1 MKVLVYVNKLKDKN
15 SEILNGLLTCLNSR
29 DIEYSVIDN
38 NKDVIDVDYS
48 AMFVIGGDGTIL
60 CTTELAVKNNI
71 PIIGIN
77 AGKLG
82 FLSEFEQNEIED
94 AVSLF
99 IKGELRNDVR
109 SILNVSFNGENFMAL
124 NDVVIQRIYNK
135 DGAMTISLDVSIDN
149 DKTDTIRG
157 DGVIVATPTG
167 STAYSLSAGGAILA
181 PGINAFSITPIAA
194 HSYSQRA
201 VVYSSSSTCKI
212 ILNEGDSAGLFVDGK
227 LVSKVSQGGEAI
239 ITKHEKNVVFLR
251 KKDTSFFKRLA
262 FKIKNR

>member
-1 MKVLVYVNKLKDKN
+1 MRVLVYVNRQKDKN
-15 SEILNGLLTCLNSR
+15 SEILNELLSCLNFR
-29 DIEYSVIDN
+29 NIEYVVVDS
-38 NKDVIDVDYS
+38 NKDLIDKEFS

-60 CTTELAVKNNI
+60 RITDFAINYNI

-82 FLSEFEQNEIED
+82 FLTEFEQNEISD
-94 AVSLF
+94 AVELF
-99 IKGELRNDVR
+99 INGQLNNDVR
-109 SILNVSFNGENFMAL
+109 SILSVDFNGNNYIAL
-124 NDVVIQRIYNK
+124 NDVILQRIYN
-135 DGAMTISLDVSIDN
+135 DEGSMTISLDVSIDN

-181 PGINAFSITPIAA
+181 PGINAFTITPIAA
-194 HSYSQRA
+194 HSYNQRA
-201 VVYSSSSTCKI
+201 VIYSSNSTCKI
-212 ILNEGDSAGLFVDGK
+212 SLIEGESAGLFVDGK
-227 LVSKVSQGGEAI
+227 LVSKVCQNNFASI
-239 ITKHEKNVVFLR
+239 YKHNKNVVFLR